1 MLSIEKLNE
10 FGADTKA
17 GIKRCA
23 GNEALYLRL
32 VGMVPAN
39 TSFYNLYE
47 AIKNNNLDEAFN
59 NAHALKGILANL
71 SLGPLLKPVL
81 EITEYLR
88 NKEELDYSNLIKSI
102 EENRKKLEKLI

>member
-32 VGMVPAN
+32 VGMVPEN
-39 TSFYNLYE
+39 SSFNNLYE
-47 AIKNNNLDEAFN
+47 AIKNNNLSEAFN

-71 SLGPLLKPVL
+71 SLDSLLKPVI
-81 EITEYLR
+81 EITEHLR
-88 NKEELDYSNLIKSI
+88 NKDEIDYSDLINVIEEKRKELEELL
-102 EENRKKLEKLI
+102 